1 MWLWNLEKL
10 LNFKHINFSPRY
22 LHVYTVKHA
31 DIFSIFLDGVLM
43 KHAKGKPTE
52 RHVFLFDGLIIL
64 CKPNIKRSSVTY
76 PTGDFKLKEKFHIR
90 KVEIKDKDDAEGTPY
105 SLLTLCSSKSNAL
118 KQLLFATTLF

>member
-1 MWLWNLEKL
+1 
-10 LNFKHINFSPRY
+10 
-22 LHVYTVKHA
+22 
-31 DIFSIFLDGVLM
+31 M

-90 KVEIKDKDDAEGTPY
+90 KVEIKDKDDTEGTVY
-105 SLLTLCSSKSNAL
+105 SLLMLCLSKSNAV
-118 KQLLFATTLF
+118 KQLLFVMTLFYDYHEIKLLV

>member
-1 MWLWNLEKL
+1 MLT
-10 LNFKHINFSPRY
+10 FP
-22 LHVYTVKHA
+22 
-31 DIFSIFLDGVLM
+31 DGVLM

-90 KVEIKDKDDAEGTPY
+90 KVEIKDKDDTEGTVYP
-105 SLLTLCSSKSNAL
+105 LLMLYVSKSYNFIL
-118 KQLLFATTLF
+118 NDFILRLT